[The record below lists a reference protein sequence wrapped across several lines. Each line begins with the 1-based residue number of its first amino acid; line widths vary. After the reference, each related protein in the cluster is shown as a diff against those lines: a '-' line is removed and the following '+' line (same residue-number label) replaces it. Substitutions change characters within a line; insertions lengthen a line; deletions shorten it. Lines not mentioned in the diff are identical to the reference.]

1 VKVSE
6 SELELGIGLTSRGS
20 RLLGISYER
29 SDMLNPQKTL
39 ERETLLKR
47 LRELDAAIAQHERNL
62 REGEARLPVEEQ
74 LRLKLRRLI
83 ESEMPELATISAS
96 RIQVVSASTNIKIR
110 CWCSLQPPHKSRLHD
125 KITSADGAR

>member
-1 VKVSE
+1 
-6 SELELGIGLTSRGS
+6 
-20 RLLGISYER
+20 
-29 SDMLNPQKTL
+29 MLNPQKTL

-62 REGEARLPVEEQ
+62 REGEARPVEEQ

-83 ESEMPELATISAS
+83 EPELATISAS
-96 RIQVVSASTNIKIR
+96 RIQVVSAGTNIKIR

-125 KITSADGAR
+125 RITSADGAR